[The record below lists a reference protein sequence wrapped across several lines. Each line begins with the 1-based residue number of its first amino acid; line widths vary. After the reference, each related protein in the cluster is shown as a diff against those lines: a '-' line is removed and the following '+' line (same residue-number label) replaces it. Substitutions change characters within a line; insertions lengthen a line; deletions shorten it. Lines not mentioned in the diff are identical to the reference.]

1 MAADFSEAFEMY
13 AKGRGFIHQDILKEL
28 LELVEQPMPEDEIK
42 DIIETMC
49 KGSSR
54 LDLEAFLQIMT
65 HKMRS
70 TDPIEQLRDAFKE
83 IDADGSGSIDRSELK
98 EMMMSMMSN
107 DYTEEEIDAMIDK
120 ADLDG
125 DGEIDFE
132 EFVAMMNDAN
142 PWIWIIDALVAKHC
156 NRESFL
162 YEFKREL
169 VKMRVIIVMWMKL
182 VCE

>member
-1 MAADFSEAFEMY
+1 
-13 AKGRGFIHQDILKEL
+13 
-28 LELVEQPMPEDEIK
+28 
-42 DIIETMC
+42 
-49 KGSSR
+49 
-54 LDLEAFLQIMT
+54 MT

-132 EFVAMMNDAN
+132 GKSLITFSGSVFYT
-142 PWIWIIDALVAKHC
+142 LTH
-156 NRESFL
+156 FQ
-162 YEFKREL
+162 YHQ
-169 VKMRVIIVMWMKL
+169 
-182 VCE
+182 

>member
-1 MAADFSEAFEMY
+1 MFDNICLLCFFLHHLQFLLQTYQLKDDMAADFSEAFEMY

-142 PWIWIIDALVAKHC
+142 P
-156 NRESFL
+156 
-162 YEFKREL
+162 
-169 VKMRVIIVMWMKL
+169 
-182 VCE
+182 

>member
-1 MAADFSEAFEMY
+1 
-13 AKGRGFIHQDILKEL
+13 
-28 LELVEQPMPEDEIK
+28 
-42 DIIETMC
+42 
-49 KGSSR
+49 
-54 LDLEAFLQIMT
+54 MT

-132 EFVAMMNDAN
+132 GKSLITFSGFMVPSLTHFSISSMN
-142 PWIWIIDALVAKHC
+142 
-156 NRESFL
+156 S
-162 YEFKREL
+162 
-169 VKMRVIIVMWMKL
+169 
-182 VCE
+182 

>member
-1 MAADFSEAFEMY
+1 
-13 AKGRGFIHQDILKEL
+13 
-28 LELVEQPMPEDEIK
+28 
-42 DIIETMC
+42 
-49 KGSSR
+49 
-54 LDLEAFLQIMT
+54 MT

-132 EFVAMMNDAN
+132 GKSLITFSVFMV
-142 PWIWIIDALVAKHC
+142 P
-156 NRESFL
+156 SFTH
-162 YEFKREL
+162 YHQ
-169 VKMRVIIVMWMKL
+169 
-182 VCE
+182 

>member
-1 MAADFSEAFEMY
+1 MSSSTYQLKDDMAADFSEAFEMY

-142 PWIWIIDALVAKHC
+142 P
-156 NRESFL
+156 
-162 YEFKREL
+162 
-169 VKMRVIIVMWMKL
+169 
-182 VCE
+182 

>member
-1 MAADFSEAFEMY
+1 
-13 AKGRGFIHQDILKEL
+13 
-28 LELVEQPMPEDEIK
+28 
-42 DIIETMC
+42 
-49 KGSSR
+49 
-54 LDLEAFLQIMT
+54 MT

-132 EFVAMMNDAN
+132 GKSEY
-142 PWIWIIDALVAKHC
+142 
-156 NRESFL
+156 FL
-162 YEFKREL
+162 WFYGSVSYTLTNFQYYR
-169 VKMRVIIVMWMKL
+169 
-182 VCE
+182 